1 MIKSKKKEDYLDTC
15 FTLLFHIE
23 YYIALILFKYLKI
36 DFLVVP
42 DIRFQLDIST
52 IWGYVCMP
60 GAAQIIH
67 EC

>member
-1 MIKSKKKEDYLDTC
+1 MIKSEKKDYLDIC
-15 FTLLFHIE
+15 FTLLFHIK

-42 DIRFQLDIST
+42 DIRFLPDIST
-52 IWGYVCMP
+52 IWAYVCMP